1 MSWITDE
8 TEGPSSHDLNDERFV
23 LISHD
28 SSEILFSST
37 TLSER
42 ESTLVVRTTSPW
54 IFCWTRS
61 ILSLSSTVYQ
71 RLVQYRWYL
80 DLLNVSDNL
89 NGLQLW
95 ILSYNKAD
103 PMDLSSSF
111 SFVPGEEIGP
121 FLFTE
126 VCFQFEWDAWQWRE
140 VIRCRMC
147 GVLPIKL
154 LGTTAARIFRVVVW
168 GLWEVQDHRI
178 IIGNFHFPTS
188 SGSFHLH
195 LLVNFY
201 IHMTRSIGESFSSA
215 LTGLAACS
223 NFICSWHVRPAL
235 QEVVCERL
243 RVTSKPFDTTPA
255 WVLKFWFRFF
265 GPSTPLF
272 S

>member
-80 DLLNVSDNL
+80 DLLNGSDNL

-111 SFVPGEEIGP
+111 SSVPGEEIGP

-126 VCFQFEWDAWQWRE
+126 VCFQLEWDAWQWRE

-147 GVLPIKL
+147 GVLPITSMVL
-154 LGTTAARIFRVVVW
+154 YCTTARIFRVVVRE
-168 GLWEVQDHRI
+168 LWEVQDRRII

-188 SGSFHLH
+188 SVSFHLH
-195 LLVNFY
+195 LLVNY
-201 IHMTRSIGESFSSA
+201 
-215 LTGLAACS
+215 LY
-223 NFICSWHVRPAL
+223 WY
-235 QEVVCERL
+235 
-243 RVTSKPFDTTPA
+243 D
-255 WVLKFWFRFF
+255 
-265 GPSTPLF
+265 
-272 S
+272 